1 MIDNPEIKLYDIST
15 EQAILGSL
23 LLEGNKLFESVIG
36 ILDKNDFY
44 KKSHQ
49 TIFGTISK
57 SFEKN
62 KGIDLVTITERL
74 NEADSLEKIGGV
86 TYLTQLANSVPTT
99 TNLPHYVKIIKDYSY
114 KRAILFKINTFKDKG
129 INAQKLV
136 EDIVNIPKY
145 EEIKEKTNKDII
157 LETMDDAQRG
167 MDFRFPDN
175 FGKIND
181 IMGGLDRGDLAI
193 IGGYPSN
200 GKSSLMAELVI
211 GYANMD
217 FKVLV
222 CTLEMSAKANMRR
235 ILANMNKINTM
246 KFRKNLL
253 TDLDKEKIKAVI
265 PIVDKAWNYNCV
277 RVYTIEDI
285 IRVTNKYNPDILFI
299 DYLQNISE
307 PNQRLNRYEQA
318 TRHTLQI
325 QKLTKEKNILTFL
338 LSQFNR
344 PLEGKIHR
352 PHNNNLRDSGA
363 IEERADAIFLIYWE
377 RKLRMENLYRQD
389 GDDPEYVE
397 VNITKSK
404 DGATGGLNYNYY
416 PEYHR
421 WVDPDDDDKEPII
434 YKKAKEV
441 SGEYYKRNQEN

>member
-1 MIDNPEIKLYDIST
+1 MTDSLLMKLYDIST
-15 EQAILGSL
+15 EQAIIGSIAI
-23 LLEGNKLFESVIG
+23 EGNKLFSEIIG
-36 ILDKNDFY
+36 VLDKNDFY
-44 KKSHQ
+44 KTDNQNCYKILH
-49 TIFGTISK
+49 TMYN
-57 SFEKN
+57 EKIP
-62 KGIDLVTITERL
+62 IDLATIAEYL
-74 NEADSLEKIGGV
+74 GKEKTLTV
-86 TYLTQLANSVPTT
+86 NLTYFTHCVNSVPTT
-99 TNLPHYVKIIKDYSY
+99 ANLHYYVKIIKDYSY
-114 KRAILFKINTFKDKG
+114 KRAVLSKIDSFKTEG
-129 INAQKLV
+129 IDTQKLV

-175 FGKIND
+175 FDKIND

-222 CTLEMSAKANMRR
+222 CTLEMSEKANMRR
-235 ILANMNKINTM
+235 ILASMNKINTM

-265 PIVDKAWNYNCV
+265 PIIDKAWNYNCV

-307 PNQRLNRYEQA
+307 PNLRLSRYEQA
-318 TRHTLQI
+318 TKHTLQI

-344 PLEGKIHR
+344 PFEGKIHR

-377 RKLRMENLYRQD
+377 RKLRMENLYRRD
-389 GDDPEYVE
+389 GDDPEYAE
-397 VNITKSK
+397 INITKSK
-404 DGATGGLNYNYY
+404 DGATGGLNYNLY

-421 WVDPDDDDKEPII
+421 WRDPDNDDKEPII
-434 YKKAKEV
+434 YEKAKEV
-441 SGEYYKRNQEN
+441 SGEYYRRNQEN